1 MLTDAGS
8 TPASSTNF
16 STQIQNNYM
25 NELNRRQYVSQLA
38 RQLLGVGLFPLIGS
52 QVRSDTGGM
61 VTPKKKAH
69 ARQVIYLNMSGAMS
83 HVDTFDPKPDSD
95 ETIRGPVQSIQTSA
109 DGILLSEYLPNIA
122 RNMHNAALVRSVT
135 SNQGAHMQAGYLMHT
150 SYQKRGTITHP
161 TFGSWVSKLTGS
173 INTTIPNHVKI
184 NGGAGGSGFL
194 EAKHGAVPIGNPRA
208 GLANSRAADYLD
220 INRFDSRLSLTNQMN
235 KSFISTY
242 DMKQTRAYTDLY
254 RDAVKLMRSSDLQ
267 AFDITQ
273 EPADMTE
280 LYGDTSFG
288 QGCLLARRLMENGVR
303 YVEVSRGGWDTHSN
317 NFERVQANCEDMDR
331 AVGALLHDLDRR
343 GMLSD
348 VLVVLTSEFGRTP
361 KINGGNGRDH
371 WPNAFSAMFAG
382 AGIKGGTV
390 YGRSDEQAMR
400 VAENPVKPGDLNAT
414 IAHLLGM
421 EVNNVHYSPS
431 GRPFKVAHDGDP
443 IMDIT
448 TI

>member
-1 MLTDAGS
+1 M
-8 TPASSTNF
+8 
-16 STQIQNNYM
+16 
-25 NELNRRQYVSQLA
+25 SQLA
-38 RQLLGVGLFPLIGS
+38 RQLLGVGLFPLVGN
-52 QVRSDTGGM
+52 QVYSDTGGM
-61 VTPKKKAH
+61 VTPKKMAR

-109 DGILLSEYLPNIA
+109 DDILLSEYLPNIA

-220 INRFDSRLSLTNQMN
+220 SNRFDSRLNLTNTMN

-242 DMKQTRAYTDLY
+242 NMKQTRAYTDLY
-254 RDAVKLMRSSDLQ
+254 RDAVKLMRSTDLA

-288 QGCLLARRLMENGVR
+288 QGCLLARRLIENGVR

-390 YGRSDEQAMR
+390 YGRSDERAMR
-400 VAENPVKPGDLNAT
+400 VAENPVKPEDLNAT

-431 GRPFKVAHDGDP
+431 GRPFKVAHDGAP
-443 IMDIT
+443 IDNI
-448 TI
+448 IS

>member
-1 MLTDAGS
+1 MS
-8 TPASSTNF
+8 
-16 STQIQNNYM
+16 
-25 NELNRRQYVSQLA
+25 ELSRREYISGLA
-38 RQLLGVGLFPLIGS
+38 RQLLGVGLFPLTSNHIY
-52 QVRSDTGGM
+52 SDTGGLITSNKM
-61 VTPKKKAH
+61 AR

-95 ETIRGPVQSIQTSA
+95 ETIRGPVQAIQTSA
-109 DGILLSEYLPNIA
+109 DDIILSEYLPNIA
-122 RNMHNAALVRSVT
+122 RQMHNAALVRSVT

-161 TFGSWVSKLTGS
+161 TFGSWVSRLTGS
-173 INTTIPNHVKI
+173 INSTIPNHVKI

-194 EAKHGAVPIGNPRA
+194 EAKHGAVPISNPHA
-208 GLANSRAADYLD
+208 GLANSKAADYID
-220 INRFDSRLSLTNQMN
+220 INRFDDRLNLSNMMN
-235 KSFISTY
+235 KSFVSTY
-242 DMKQTRAYTDLY
+242 NMKQTRAYTDLY
-254 RDAVKLMRSSDLQ
+254 RDAVKLMRSEDLQ

-273 EPADMTE
+273 ESPSMTE
-280 LYGDTSFG
+280 LYGDTGFG

-303 YVEVSRGGWDTHSN
+303 YVEVSRGGWDTHSD
-317 NFERVQANCEDMDR
+317 NFNRVQANCEDMDQ
-331 AVGALLHDLDRR
+331 AVGALLYDLDRR

-390 YGRSDEQAMR
+390 YGRSDERAMR
-400 VAENPVKPGDLNAT
+400 VAENPVKPEDLNAT

-421 EVNNVHYSPS
+421 EVNNIHYSPS
-431 GRPFKVAHDGDP
+431 GRPFKVAHDGSP
-443 IMDIT
+443 IDNI
-448 TI
+448 IS

>member
-1 MLTDAGS
+1 
-8 TPASSTNF
+8 
-16 STQIQNNYM
+16 M

-61 VTPKKKAH
+61 VTSKKKAH

-109 DGILLSEYLPNIA
+109 DDILLSEYLPNIA

-220 INRFDSRLSLTNQMN
+220 INRFDSRLSLTNKMN
-235 KSFISTY
+235 KSFVTTY

-254 RDAVKLMRSSDLQ
+254 RDAVKLMRSTDLQ

-303 YVEVSRGGWDTHSN
+303 YVEVSRGGWDTHSD
-317 NFERVQANCEDMDR
+317 NFNRVQANCEDMDR
-331 AVGALLHDLDRR
+331 AVGALLHDLERR